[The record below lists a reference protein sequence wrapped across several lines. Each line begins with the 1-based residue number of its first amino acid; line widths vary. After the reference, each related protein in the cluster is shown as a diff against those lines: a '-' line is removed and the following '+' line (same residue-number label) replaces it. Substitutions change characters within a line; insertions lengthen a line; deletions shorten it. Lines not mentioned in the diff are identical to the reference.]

1 MLPKSRCPRILG
13 MVDGLIQRISRFIED
28 PLRGDFDTLACDAF
42 RFQFENLPAYQRLCR
57 ARGVIP
63 EDLRSWRQ
71 IPAVPVMVFKSLP
84 LHAAPPREVFRSSGT
99 TGGNRSI
106 HYHPF
111 PDLYRQ
117 VIENSFPRYCLP
129 EGDPLAGRPPML
141 ALVPP
146 RTLVDD
152 SSLGFM
158 IDHVLHELGAEGS
171 LYALGPGGVDRPAAR
186 NWCEERIVE
195 DRPVLVIATSFALVQ
210 WLDALAAD
218 GETLPLPAGS
228 AVFDTGGFKGKT
240 RELTRGELLGAIETR
255 LAIPPGRV
263 VREYGMT
270 ELTSQLYTGTL
281 RGGSERF
288 TGPHWVRVRILDP
301 VHSTPAPPGEPGLVA
316 VFDLANVGSA
326 LHVLTQDIGRLADGE
341 LDLLGR
347 ASGAELRGCS
357 LTAEELATGML

>member
-1 MLPKSRCPRILG
+1 
-13 MVDGLIQRISRFIED
+13 MVDELIQHISRYVED
-28 PLRGDFDTLACDAF
+28 PRCGSFDALARDAF
-42 RFQFENLPAYQRLCR
+42 RFQFENITPYRRLCR
-57 ARGVIP
+57 ARGVLP
-63 EDLRSWRQ
+63 EEMRSWRQ
-71 IPAVPVMVFKSLP
+71 VPAVPVMAFRSLP

-99 TGGNRSI
+99 TGGNRSV
-106 HYHPF
+106 HFHPF

-117 VIENSFPRYCLP
+117 VIESSFPRYCLP
-129 EGDPLAGRPPML
+129 AGDPLAGRPPML

-158 IDHVLHELGAEGS
+158 IDHVLRTLGAESS
-171 LYALGPGGVDRPAAR
+171 LYALGADGIDVAAAR
-186 NWCEERIVE
+186 SWCEERIAE
-195 DRPVLVIATSFALVQ
+195 GRPVLVIATSFALVR
-210 WLDALAAD
+210 WLDALSVE
-218 GETLPLPAGS
+218 GERLPLPAGS

-240 RELTRGELLGAIETR
+240 RELSRRELLEAVESR

-270 ELTSQLYTGTL
+270 ELTSQLYTGAL

-288 TGPHWVRVRILDP
+288 TGPHWVRAQVLDP
-301 VHSTPAPPGEPGLVA
+301 IQSTPVPPGEPGLIA

-326 LHVLTQDIGRLADGE
+326 LHVLTQDIGRLEDGE
-341 LDLLGR
+341 LELLGR

-357 LTAEELATGML
+357 LTAEELTTAVL